1 MSKVASVL
9 SVFVAIAL
17 VFVGATAASAHD
29 GKKHAKPKAA
39 ATSAAATSA
48 PVTRDFGIKVGG
60 PFALVDHLGNI
71 RTDRDYHGRF
81 LLIFFGYANCESI
94 CPVGLKRMTDAVDV
108 LGKAGAAITPILITV
123 DPARDSTDVLAT
135 EVAGIHPRLIG
146 LTGTEAALGD
156 VPISVEIRGAG
167 VAG

>member
-1 MSKVASVL
+1 MSRVASVL

-29 GKKHAKPKAA
+29 GQKHAKPKAA
-39 ATSAAATSA
+39 VTSAAATSA
-48 PVTRDFGIKVGG
+48 SVTKDFGIKVGG
-60 PFALVDHLGNI
+60 PFALVDHLGNT

-123 DPARDSTDVLAT
+123 DPARDSSDVLAT

-146 LTGTEAALGD
+146 LIP
-156 VPISVEIRGAG
+156 VPRPLSPPCKRPTM
-167 VAG
+167 